1 MKYILKL
8 NEIFKELKIKARI
21 KGVKYQG
28 CFLIFDIILQPN
40 GTYGKIEK
48 HLVEIAL
55 GLKSLS
61 IPILYPLMRDGII
74 KMELIIKEPEI
85 VNFNSFIDGEKFK
98 NCDYEIPLIIG
109 KDRGGEDLILNLV
122 DMPHVLIGGATG
134 SGKSIF
140 LQSMINGFI
149 KSKNISL
156 CLIDPKR
163 VEFSYYDELPNLFAP
178 IAKNSSDA
186 LELLGKVVEEMDKRF
201 LILEKSG
208 CRSIKEFSGYMPY
221 IVVII
226 DELSDLMMS
235 SKKEAQDLI
244 CRIAQKSRACGIHL
258 VVATQRPSV
267 DVITGLIK
275 ANFPTRISFKVS
287 SFIDSRVLLDCGG
300 AEKLIGNGDAIL
312 KTNELIR
319 FKGIYISKEDIK
331 RNITIKESFWRRIW
345 ME

>member
-8 NEIFKELKIKARI
+8 NEIFKQLKIKAKI
-21 KGVKYQG
+21 KDVKYQG
-28 CFLIFDIILQPN
+28 CFLIFDIILHPN
-40 GTYGKIEK
+40 GTYGKIER

-55 GLKSLS
+55 GLKALS
-61 IPILYPLMRDGII
+61 VPILYPLMKDGII
-74 KMELIIKEPEI
+74 KMELIIKEPET
-85 VNFNSFIDGEKFK
+85 VNFNSFINGEKFK
-98 NCDYEIPLIIG
+98 NCNYEIPLIIG
-109 KDRGGEDLILNLV
+109 KDRSGEDLILNLV
-122 DMPHVLIGGATG
+122 DMPHLLIGGATG

-140 LQSMINGFI
+140 LQSIINGFM

-163 VEFSYYDELPNLFAP
+163 VEFSYYDGLTNLFSP
-178 IAKNSSDA
+178 IAKNSNEA
-186 LELLGKVVEEMDKRF
+186 LELLNNVVDEMDKRF
-201 LILEKSG
+201 LILEKSK
-208 CRSIKEFSGYMPY
+208 CRSIKEFYGYMPY

-226 DELSDLMMS
+226 DELADLMMS

-244 CRIAQKSRACGIHL
+244 CKIAQKSRACGIHL

-300 AEKLIGNGDAIL
+300 AERLMGNGDAIL
-312 KTNELIR
+312 KTNELVR
-319 FKGIYISKEDIK
+319 FKGIYISKEEIQN
-331 RNITIKESFWRRIW
+331 NIEVKESFWRKIW